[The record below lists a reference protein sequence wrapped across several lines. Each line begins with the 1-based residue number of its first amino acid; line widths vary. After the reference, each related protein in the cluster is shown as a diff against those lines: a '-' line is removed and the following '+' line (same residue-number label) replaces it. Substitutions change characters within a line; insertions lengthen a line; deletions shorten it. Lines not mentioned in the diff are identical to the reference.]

1 MPSTK
6 LVNVKIRAL
15 PCFEQDGMMW
25 IWLVDDP
32 PTTELPS
39 LLPPSGYQIH
49 AEIVVELPVEH
60 GLLLDNL
67 LDLAHAPF
75 THTFTF
81 VKG

>member
-49 AEIVVELPVEH
+49 AEVLSTY
-60 GLLLDNL
+60 NWS
-67 LDLAHAPF
+67 
-75 THTFTF
+75 
-81 VKG
+81 